1 MLQYILQDKPED
13 NIPCLFGDSVY
24 NEAFGI
30 HSVYSGRGTA
40 ITARQMAFNHIMSR
54 ARVKVKYLYTMIT
67 NN

>member
-24 NEAFGI
+24 NKAFGI
-30 HSVYSGRGTA
+30 YSVYSGRGTA
-40 ITARQMAFNHIMSR
+40 MTARQMAFNHIMSG
-54 ARVKVKYLYTMIT
+54 ARVEVKHLYAIIT